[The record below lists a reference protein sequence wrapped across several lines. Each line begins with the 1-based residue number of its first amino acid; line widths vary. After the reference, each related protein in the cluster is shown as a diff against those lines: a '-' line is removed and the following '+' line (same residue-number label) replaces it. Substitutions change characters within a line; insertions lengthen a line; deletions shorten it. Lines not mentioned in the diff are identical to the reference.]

1 MINKLWL
8 VKNWTGMS
16 KEEKAKLVSTF
27 KASKDWDSTK
37 SDLGWTT
44 FLGTLSELVVR
55 NWLISNGSTFSMVQD
70 GLIYQVGDTPVKFKD
85 SCDLEVWSLSK
96 EAFMPSEIK
105 HTSKSIVDTFGTFAV
120 PGWLTTKAK
129 AEGAQWLFVIDN
141 MKYDLEND
149 TYDIS
154 NCHLIFKSIYSDKQK
169 AILAEP
175 EEIKRLVEDIL
186 LN

>member
-8 VKNWTGMS
+8 VKNWTSMS
-16 KEEKAKLVSTF
+16 KEEKAKLVNTF
-27 KASKDWDSTK
+27 KAQKDWDSTK

-44 FLGTLSELVVR
+44 FLGTLSEYVVR
-55 NWLISNGSTFSMVQD
+55 DWLTSNGSMFSMNED
-70 GLIYQVGDTPVKFKD
+70 GVIYQVGDTPVKFRNT
-85 SCDLEVWSLSK
+85 CDLKVYSISK
-96 EAFMPSEIK
+96 ELFMSSEIK
-105 HTSKSIVDTFGTFAV
+105 HTSKAIVDTFGTFAV

-154 NCHLIFKSIYSDKQK
+154 NSHLIFKSIYSDKQK
-169 AILAEP
+169 TILAGP
-175 EEIKRLVEDIL
+175 EEIRQIVEKIC
-186 LN
+186 